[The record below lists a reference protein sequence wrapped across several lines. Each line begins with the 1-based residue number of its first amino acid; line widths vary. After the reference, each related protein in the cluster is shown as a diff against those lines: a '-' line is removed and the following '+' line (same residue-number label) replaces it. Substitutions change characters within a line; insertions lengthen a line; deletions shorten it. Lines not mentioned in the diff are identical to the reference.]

1 MEIQTATVVDI
12 GTSYEKNDDRALVDT
27 VIYNEESSIQIIKAP
42 SAAVVCDGVGGNTGG
57 GYAANFVLTELSG
70 VDWAEI
76 SSSQSL
82 ITVLQ
87 HVNEK
92 LLHEQELLPQY
103 SRMCTTIA
111 GVVFQN
117 NKMLIF
123 HSGDSRVYRYDGTYL
138 TKMTKDH
145 SIVQEMIDKSVI
157 SEEDAAYYGGR
168 NQITRCL
175 GRAASLPPEIYE
187 TRLPIQPG
195 ETVLL
200 CSDGLWDVVP
210 STQIREVLS
219 EECTLEEKARVLVLL
234 AKEQGSV
241 DNITVCLCSVPDVK
255 PKPVATVPFILD

>member
-27 VIYNEESSIQIIKAP
+27 VIYNEESGTQRIKA
-42 SAAVVCDGVGGNTGG
+42 AVVVCDGVGGNAGG
-57 GYAANFVLTELSG
+57 GYAANLILTELSS
-70 VDWAEI
+70 VDWSEI
-76 SSSQSL
+76 NSSQSL
-82 ITVLQ
+82 IAVLQ
-87 HVNEK
+87 HVNEM
-92 LLHEQELLPQY
+92 LLGEQDILPQY

-111 GVVFQN
+111 GVVFQRC
-117 NKMLIF
+117 KMLIF
-123 HSGDSRVYRYDGTYL
+123 HSGDSRIYRYDGTYL

-145 SIVQEMIDKSVI
+145 SVVQEMIDRSVI
-157 SEEDAAYYGGR
+157 SEEEAANYGGR

-195 ETVLL
+195 ETILL

-210 STQIREVLS
+210 DSQIREVLS
-219 EECTLEEKARVLVLL
+219 EECTLGEKARVLVLL

-255 PKPVATVPFILD
+255 PKLVSTVPFILD